1 MKNTI
6 KIISVINLIFMVVFI
21 GSLLFGAAVNEF
33 LVYALCIAFLLGIY
47 QVLSIFILLFSW
59 DKFESIVKKYLLI
72 YLFGVVTYFLI
83 WYLFFALN
91 IKNFEIITYFVCSV
105 PVLLALYFTFIIE
118 IKIIKR
124 V

>member
-105 PVLLALYFTFIIE
+105 PVLLALYFTFIME
-118 IKIIKR
+118 IKILKKA
-124 V
+124 